1 MVFENHGGY
10 EKNACKLVKTPFF
23 IVKKYMV
30 RQVKGQIKYD
40 IVIKFERFVNFYVT
54 KPSRDDSALKYKEQL
69 IQTSSEG
76 EKTRMI

>member
-1 MVFENHGGY
+1 MK
-10 EKNACKLVKTPFF
+10 KNECKLVKTPFF

-54 KPSRDDSALKYKEQL
+54 KPSRDDSALKYKEH
-69 IQTSSEG
+69 IQTKSEG

>member
-1 MVFENHGGY
+1 
-10 EKNACKLVKTPFF
+10 
-23 IVKKYMV
+23 MV
-30 RQVKGQIKYD
+30 RQVKGQIEYD

>member
-1 MVFENHGGY
+1 
-10 EKNACKLVKTPFF
+10 
-23 IVKKYMV
+23 MV
-30 RQVKGQIKYD
+30 RQVKGQIEYD

-69 IQTSSEG
+69 IQTSSKG

>member
-1 MVFENHGGY
+1 MK
-10 EKNACKLVKTPFF
+10 KNECKLVKTPFF

-30 RQVKGQIKYD
+30 RQVKGQIEYD